1 MSTVISGVDYGPLFQ
16 LIGKWRGDK
25 GLDVAPEPDGEDK
38 HAYYDEMEFTP
49 AGAAENAEEQ
59 NLVCVKY
66 HQLVRKRNNGR
77 VFHDQIGHWIYE
89 PATGM
94 VVHSLSIPRA
104 VAVLAGGTLQQHGD
118 QTVFEVAATTGSES
132 FGIVQSPFMLE
143 KARTT
148 AFKMRLSIEGDEL
161 RYEETTSLD
170 IYGRPFEHT
179 DGSTLQRVIYDYD

>member
-16 LIGKWRGDK
+16 LIGMWRGDR

-38 HAYYDEMEFTP
+38 HAYYDEIDFTP

-104 VAVLAGGTLQQHGD
+104 VAVLAGGTMQQSGD
-118 QTVFEVAATTGSES
+118 ETVFEVAATAGSET

-143 KARTT
+143 KAKTT
-148 AFKMRLSIEGDEL
+148 AFSMRLSIQGDEL
-161 RYEETTSLD
+161 SYEETTSLD
-170 IYGRPFEHT
+170 IYGRQFEHT
-179 DGSTLQRVIYDYD
+179 DACKLQRVIYDYD

>member
-1 MSTVISGVDYGPLFQ
+1 MSTVIGGVDYGPLFQ
-16 LIGKWRGDK
+16 LIGMWRGDK
-25 GLDVAPEPDGEDK
+25 GLDVAPEPDGDDK
-38 HAYYDEMEFTP
+38 HAYYDEIEFTP

-104 VAVLAGGTLQQHGD
+104 VAVLAGGTMNQNGKE
-118 QTVFEVAATTGSES
+118 TVFQVEATAGSHT
-132 FGIVQSPFMLE
+132 FGILQSPFMLE
-143 KARTT
+143 KAKTT
-148 AFKMRLSIEGDEL
+148 GFSMRLRIEGDEL
-161 RYEETTSLD
+161 SYEETTSLD
-170 IYGRPFEHT
+170 IYGRSVEHT
-179 DGSTLQRVIYDYD
+179 DACKLQRVIYDYD